1 MTALYK
7 TCIATL
13 ILSAMAPLTH
23 AAELDLADCDILT
36 GGKAAATYK
45 SWLQTNGREADGG
58 DREAIRNRAA
68 VAGNVLA
75 CHEEKLTGDSGWGV
89 IETTASGKNAGDTQ
103 SKLPPG
109 IANIE
114 KHAAAFKSLKDAV
127 RYSHQAGAFD
137 PGYRSIS
144 AQTVARYAGALP
156 ELLEQGYEDAAGAY
170 EFDCVLKRAFG
181 KRVTA
186 VSCTIDRTTRAQLLP
201 LVAPA
206 RRQALDA
213 LGRAWAEK
221 VPAKGA

>member
-1 MTALYK
+1 MTTLYK
-7 TCIATL
+7 TLLCTL
-13 ILSAMAPLTH
+13 LLSALAPSIH

-36 GGKAAATYK
+36 GGKAAATYQR
-45 SWLQTNGREADGG
+45 WLQTNGREADGG

-68 VAGNVLA
+68 VASNVLA
-75 CHEEKLTGDSGWGV
+75 CHEEKLTGDIGWSV

-103 SKLPPG
+103 STLPPG

-137 PGYRSIS
+137 PGYKSIS

-156 ELLEQGYEDAAGAY
+156 EALEQGYEDAAGAY
-170 EFDCVLKRAFG
+170 EFDCVLKRSFG

-186 VSCTIDRTTRAQLLP
+186 ISCTIDRTARAQLLP

-206 RRQALDA
+206 RRAVLDA
-213 LGRAWAEK
+213 QGRAWAGK
-221 VPAKGA
+221 MPAKGA

>member
-213 LGRAWAEK
+213 QGRAWAEK